1 MALIAG
7 TSLANRAGQYLV
19 ASSVNAIAEQIRQ
32 EIGNNLTAANLGQL
46 LSRILPGKGNKSKRA
61 AVKQKLQSSRMSA
74 VSRRAAAPL
83 AYNYSPN
90 FRVKQGTNNFRVK
103 NREFVA
109 EVVAGTTY
117 KVNAVT
123 TLQPGVPDSFPWLS
137 QIATNHQK
145 YKFHN
150 VRYSYVPSTG
160 ATTAG
165 RIIMA
170 YSPDPLDTFP
180 VSQNLLYQY
189 PIQTDSTLWSECNLE
204 VPANNLKTLFTR
216 STQIPDTDIKT
227 YDNGVL
233 FVSTYGA
240 GAEVT
245 TGTLFVEYEVELI
258 NPQPK
263 QIVNPLNIQITPP
276 FSDAFWFQEFKTVIP
291 NQPYSILRLSDS
303 TGIQFLQTGW
313 WCVRTFIYAST
324 TDSVDVDVI
333 RNCDVSIVE
342 NVIQTGVRVYTE
354 FWVNVKQTNSGD
366 LAHIRYDFGSMAGV
380 GAVTISVNPMNSGAV
395 TPLST

>member
-1 MALIAG
+1 
-7 TSLANRAGQYLV
+7 
-19 ASSVNAIAEQIRQ
+19 
-32 EIGNNLTAANLGQL
+32 
-46 LSRILPGKGNKSKRA
+46 
-61 AVKQKLQSSRMSA
+61 MSA

-109 EVVAGTTY
+109 EVVAGITY

-263 QIVNPLNIQITPP
+263 QIVNPLNVQITPP

-354 FWVNVKQTNSGD
+354 FWVNVKRTNSGD